1 MMKQVLINLAAL
13 IAGLGLLAACGG
25 GGEEEAPKAAAP
37 AEPAPAQVEVLRVG
51 VEGAYPPFSFVD
63 KDGGLGGFDI
73 DIAHALCAN
82 MERKCELVTQDWDGI
97 IPALLAKK
105 YDVIIASMSI
115 TEERKQKVAFS
126 DRYYQSP
133 ARFIHK
139 KGETAAISKEGLA
152 GKNVGVQ
159 RGTVSDKFITG
170 VFGEGVNVKRYG
182 TQEEAYLDLEAARLD
197 LIFADAFVLLEF
209 LNSDRGAPYEFIGD
223 SYTDTAYFGEGI
235 GIAARK
241 EDTVL
246 LSRLNQAIAAIRQN
260 GEYDRVRARYFD
272 FDIYGE

>member
-1 MMKQVLINLAAL
+1 MMQRVLINLAGL
-13 IAGLGLLAACGG
+13 IAGLGLLAGCGG
-25 GGEEEAPKAAAP
+25 EDEAQQAAAP
-37 AEPAPAQVEVLRVG
+37 APAAMEVLRVG

-63 KDGGLGGFDI
+63 KDGALGGFDI
-73 DIAHALCAN
+73 DIAYALCAE
-82 MERKCELVTQDWDGI
+82 MQMKCELITQDWDGI

-105 YDVIIASMSI
+105 YDAIIASMSI

-126 DRYYQSP
+126 NRYYQSP

-139 KGETAAISKEGLA
+139 KGATEAISVEGLA
-152 GKNVGVQ
+152 GKHVGVQ
-159 RGTVSDKFITG
+159 RGTVSDRFITG
-170 VFGEGVNVKRYG
+170 TFGEGVNIKRYG

-197 LIFADAFVLLEF
+197 LVFSDAFVLLEF

-223 SYTDTAYFGEGI
+223 SYTDPEYFGEGI

-241 EDTVL
+241 EDIALVK
-246 LSRLNQAIAAIRQN
+246 RFNEAIAALRAN
-260 GEYDRVRARYFD
+260 GEYDSLRAQYFD